1 MRVARVRSTRVVLA
15 LGAAVALT
23 TLTGGAAAAAKPAA
37 PAANAPALQQAPPV
51 KRAFKVTISPAYTTA
66 GLQTTFQVTVA
77 NMSSKGTTLRSVQ
90 VVPPTGFTLA
100 RPAPTSP
107 LKRKILVQKRTFS
120 LRSILL
126 KPGQK
131 KQFSVIATAPTKCG
145 TKTLERWTSHAFEGS
160 TPSGVQLALQNA
172 TSTVG
177 VTVICPQLAPCGD
190 GGPACSTTETTN
202 VSSYT
207 AVSDAG
213 SGTLVG
219 GLDVG
224 KRLVCGGYK
233 AQDPNWYDSVL
244 NNGPTSV
251 NYQIQYTLK
260 DTDPSRL
267 RVCFGLPYEFIAAS
281 GNNAHSAQLPNG
293 KPGFVG
299 LLPAC
304 PVGTVAPAPAP
315 TGPCVS
321 SITPVQ
327 DPNAKTGYDANVV
340 AQVPAQS
347 PNGAPATDPWFG
359 G

>member
-1 MRVARVRSTRVVLA
+1 MRVARVRSTRVALA
-15 LGAAVALT
+15 LGAAIGLT
-23 TLTGGAAAAAKPAA
+23 TLGGAAAAAKPVTPARQAA
-37 PAANAPALQQAPPV
+37 ALQQAVPAR
-51 KRAFKVTISPAYTTA
+51 RAFKVKISPAYTTA

-77 NMSSKGTTLRSVQ
+77 NTSSQGTTLRSVQ
-90 VVPPTGFTLA
+90 VVPPTGFTVA
-100 RPAPTSP
+100 HPAPTSP
-107 LKRKILVQKRTFS
+107 LKRKIFVQKRTFS

-126 KPGQK
+126 KPGQQ
-131 KQFSVIATAPTKCG
+131 KQFSVIATAPVKCG
-145 TKTLERWTSHAFEGS
+145 SGALERWTSHAFEGS

-202 VSSYT
+202 VSTYT

-224 KRLVCGGYK
+224 KRLACPGYQAK
-233 AQDPNWYDSVL
+233 DPNWYDSVL
-244 NNGPTSV
+244 NDGPTAV

-260 DTDPSRL
+260 NTDPARL

-304 PVGTVAPAPAP
+304 AAATVAPAPAP

-327 DPNAKTGYDANVV
+327 DPNAKTGYDADFVV
-340 AQVPAQS
+340 QVPAQS